1 MREGDGEENV
11 KKNYLLLEI
20 VKIRII
26 PRNIFFY

>member
-1 MREGDGEENV
+1 MREWGEENV